1 MPSTQRTGIF
11 RLINSA
17 VAAKPDDP
25 APITTTSG
33 LDCEKEILGNA
44 AKASPDKEVFKNFLL
59 PILLIKN
66 FFRIKLYTF

>member
-1 MPSTQRTGIF
+1 MF
-11 RLINSA
+11 RLISSA

-44 AKASPDKEVFKNFLL
+44 AKAIPDKEVFKNCLR
-59 PILLIKN
+59 PILLIN
-66 FFRIKLYTF
+66 SFYNVLVYN

>member
-1 MPSTQRTGIF
+1 MF
-11 RLINSA
+11 LLINSA

-44 AKASPDKEVFKNFLL
+44 AKAIPDKEVFKNCLR
-59 PILLIKN
+59 PILLIN
-66 FFRIKLYTF
+66 SFFSNQAYN

>member
-1 MPSTQRTGIF
+1 MPL
-11 RLINSA
+11 LISSA

-44 AKASPDKEVFKNFLL
+44 AKAIPDKEVFKNFLL
-59 PILLIKN
+59 PI
-66 FFRIKLYTF
+66 